1 MWVLQI
7 FGSAITAEAL
17 THYPLLLL
25 TLPIL
30 SPKIA
35 AKGTIQ
41 NIGRLQKLPEKL
53 GKFSETLLSPLAK
66 LLRIGTTR
74 PILEGYITNDEDFQ

>member
-1 MWVLQI
+1 M
-7 FGSAITAEAL
+7 
-17 THYPLLLL
+17 THNPLSLL
-25 TLPIL
+25 TLPVL

-41 NIGRLQKLPEKL
+41 HLVRLQKLSEKL

-66 LLRIGTTR
+66 LLRIGTTKPR
-74 PILEGYITNDEDFQ
+74 LEGYITNDEEY

>member
-1 MWVLQI
+1 MWVRQI
-7 FGSAITAEAL
+7 FGSAITAGAL
-17 THYPLLLL
+17 THNPLSLL

-30 SPKIA
+30 SPKIT
-35 AKGTIQ
+35 AKRTIQ
-41 NIGRLQKLPEKL
+41 NLGRLQKLPEKL

-74 PILEGYITNDEDFQ
+74 PRLEGYITNDEEY